1 MQDHPD
7 AKAGE
12 YVMLSV
18 TDSGEG
24 MDRATRERIFEPF
37 FTTKEFGKG
46 TGMGLAMVYGIV
58 KQHGGLIYVYSEP
71 GHGSSFKVYLPSVEQ
86 ANVPKSFRPE
96 TPIGGTETI
105 LVAEDE
111 AAVSELV
118 VDVLTGLGYTVIT
131 AKNGEEAIRKFE
143 EFESEIDLVLS
154 DTIMPKLGG
163 KEVFEAVRRR
173 NPNLKFVFMSGY
185 NIDAVSET
193 SAGVTEV
200 CFLQKPFSPVLLG
213 RKIREVLDKDG
224 KSDATITEA

>member
-1 MQDHPD
+1 
-7 AKAGE
+7 
-12 YVMLSV
+12 MLSV

-46 TGMGLAMVYGIV
+46 TGLGLAMVYGIV

-86 ANVPKSFRPE
+86 PADVPKSFRPE

-163 KEVFEAVRRR
+163 KEVF
-173 NPNLKFVFMSGY
+173 
-185 NIDAVSET
+185 
-193 SAGVTEV
+193 
-200 CFLQKPFSPVLLG
+200 
-213 RKIREVLDKDG
+213 
-224 KSDATITEA
+224 